1 MSLSHCVFIPAG
13 GRVMIIVIVPY
24 YFEFMM
30 PSNLIWTPLL
40 VMDFQGRGG
49 KKF

>member
-1 MSLSHCVFIPAG
+1 
-13 GRVMIIVIVPY
+13 MIIVIVPY

-40 VMDFQGRGG
+40 VMDFQGE
-49 KKF
+49 KKLDENERVVNMF